1 MVEIIPSGVF
11 LMSAIAYAAALGL
24 LSMGLSLTYV
34 TTRVA
39 NFAHATIGML
49 GAIVMLFLI
58 DRVYYEGA
66 SYKLFVIGPLLSFIV
81 AGLFAMI
88 MYLVVM
94 KPLQDKGNDVI
105 GLMIATF
112 AIDIILLNIL
122 SFLLNATTGENLPKL
137 YGVNIGPW
145 DPTIQCCGLELKASN
160 FVLPIAAVLL
170 TFIFHLFLTK
180 TKFGVAMRATIENP
194 NLAAVMGVN
203 TNLVYTVSWFV
214 SGALA
219 GVAGSL
225 IAFSLKDTSPN
236 SSALIIVS
244 VFAGSIVG
252 GLTSIYWGL
261 VGGFIVGLAEKLLT
275 SVINALYNGYFA
287 PALGLPE
294 IAIINYEKVMSL
306 GLVIIVLLFAPQGL
320 AGVDWS
326 KLKQKI
332 LKR

>member
-1 MVEIIPSGVF
+1 MADILPGGIF
-11 LMSAIAYAAALGL
+11 LMSALAYASALGL
-24 LSMGLSLTYV
+24 LSMGLSLTFV

-39 NFAHATIGML
+39 NFAHATIGMI

-58 DRVYYEGA
+58 DRVYYDHV
-66 SYKLFVIGPLLSFIV
+66 SYSLFVIGPLLSFLL
-81 AGLFAMI
+81 AGLFAAV

-94 KPLQDKGNDVI
+94 KPLQEKGNDVI

-112 AIDIILLNIL
+112 AIDIILINIL
-122 SFLLNATTGENLPKL
+122 SFLLNAVSGKHLPKL

-145 DPTIQCCGLELKASN
+145 DPTIACCGLALKASN
-160 FVLPIAAVLL
+160 FVLPIAAIIL
-170 TFIFHLFLTK
+170 TVIFHLFLTK

-194 NLAAVMGVN
+194 NLASVMGVN

-261 VGGFIVGLAEKLLT
+261 LGGFIVGMAEKVLT
-275 SVINALYNGYFA
+275 SMLDSFYNTVLV
-287 PALGLPE
+287 PSLGIPE
-294 IAIINYEKVMSL
+294 FSFINYEKVMSL
-306 GLVIIVLLFAPQGL
+306 GLVIIVLLFAPEGL
-320 AGVDWS
+320 AGLDWN
-326 KLKQKI
+326 KLKK
-332 LKR
+332 LVKR